1 MLHRCSVWLQMQKP
15 ITGALFIYKR
25 VRVVC
30 ECVCV
35 HVVMCKFV
43 ACPLDI
49 GPVVYDELLVLIYCA
64 SELQMASFF
73 PISERKPACQTHSWQ
88 LKQQQQMALCNTQ
101 QSRHPLK
108 CTAHTHTHRHTLA
121 HTIEYVLPKC
131 ISRNRLNV
139 TWTWET
145 NYRATLILATWCCN
159 KIGWHA
165 TDFN

>member
-1 MLHRCSVWLQMQKP
+1 MALTIQIRTAAAADVGRRRANKCVQRCDVASLQRLALNAAANAETNYRCTFHIQ
-15 ITGALFIYKR
+15 TGAS
-25 VRVVC
+25 VC

-73 PISERKPACQTHSWQ
+73 PISERKPACQT
-88 LKQQQQMALCNTQ
+88 LQQQQMALCNTQ
-101 QSRHPLK
+101 QSRHPL
-108 CTAHTHTHRHTLA
+108 THTLA

-139 TWTWET
+139 TWT
-145 NYRATLILATWCCN
+145 
-159 KIGWHA
+159 
-165 TDFN
+165 

>member
-1 MLHRCSVWLQMQKP
+1 MALTIQIRTAAAADVGRRRANKCVQRCDVASLQRLALNAAANAETNYRCTFHIQ
-15 ITGALFIYKR
+15 TGAS
-25 VRVVC
+25 VC

-88 LKQQQQMALCNTQ
+88 LQQQMALCNTQ

-108 CTAHTHTHRHTLA
+108 CTAHTHT
-121 HTIEYVLPKC
+121 
-131 ISRNRLNV
+131 
-139 TWTWET
+139 
-145 NYRATLILATWCCN
+145 
-159 KIGWHA
+159 
-165 TDFN
+165 

>member
-1 MLHRCSVWLQMQKP
+1 MALTIQIRTAAAADVGRRRANKCVQRCDVASLQRLALNAAANAETNYRCTFHIQ
-15 ITGALFIYKR
+15 TGAS
-25 VRVVC
+25 VC

-88 LKQQQQMALCNTQ
+88 LQQQQQMALCNTQ

-108 CTAHTHTHRHTLA
+108 CTAHTHWHT
-121 HTIEYVLPKC
+121 
-131 ISRNRLNV
+131 RLSTYCQNAFLV
-139 TWTWET
+139 IDLT
-145 NYRATLILATWCCN
+145 
-159 KIGWHA
+159 
-165 TDFN
+165 

>member
-1 MLHRCSVWLQMQKP
+1 MLLLQMQKP
-15 ITGALFIYKR
+15 ITAALFIYKR
-25 VRVVC
+25 V
-30 ECVCV
+30 CVCV

-88 LKQQQQMALCNTQ
+88 QQRQQQMVLCNIQ

-108 CTAHTHTHRHTLA
+108 YTAHTHTGTH
-121 HTIEYVLPKC
+121 
-131 ISRNRLNV
+131 
-139 TWTWET
+139 
-145 NYRATLILATWCCN
+145 
-159 KIGWHA
+159 
-165 TDFN
+165 D